1 LADGVGGARRMPRVG
16 WSAGRGAPEHWA
28 GPHMRILIAGGGT
41 GGHLFPG
48 LALADALAAHGA
60 SVTFVGTAAGIEARA
75 VPAAGYP
82 LRLLPGRQLRGG
94 GMSRALAG
102 LASAAGGTLRALAL
116 LGELR
121 PRLVVGVGGYASVAV
136 VIAASLRRIP
146 TVLLEQNV
154 VPGAANRVLA
164 RLARR
169 ICVGFAESIA
179 FLPRARA
186 VHTGNPVRADLIRPR
201 PPRARPGLLVF
212 GGSAGA
218 HRLNQA
224 MLDALGPL
232 GPTLAGL
239 DLTHQTGAADL
250 ETVRAAYAAR
260 GLAARVEPFI
270 ADMGGAYAA
279 ADLVVARAGATTC
292 AELTA
297 VGLPAILVPYPYA
310 TDDHQRRNAEVLVR
324 AGAAEMILDAAL
336 DGERLGTALR
346 LLLEDAGRRETMA
359 ARARALGRPD
369 AAERVATECL
379 RLAAA

>member
-1 LADGVGGARRMPRVG
+1 MSSP
-16 WSAGRGAPEHWA
+16 
-28 GPHMRILIAGGGT
+28 ILIAGGGT

-48 LALADALAAHGA
+48 LALADALAARGA

-94 GMSRALAG
+94 GAARVVAG
-102 LASAAGGTLRALAL
+102 LASTAGGTLRALVL

-136 VIAASLRRIP
+136 VIAAALRRVP

-154 VPGAANRVLA
+154 VPGAATRVLA

-179 FLPRARA
+179 FLPHARA

-224 MLDALGPL
+224 MLDALGRL
-232 GPTLAGL
+232 GPTLATL

-250 ETVRAAYAAR
+250 ETVRAGYAAR

-270 ADMGGAYAA
+270 ADMGAAYAA

-310 TDDHQRRNAEVLVR
+310 ADDHQRRNAEVLVR

-336 DGERLGTALR
+336 DGERLATALR
-346 LLLEDAGRRETMA
+346 ALLADAGRRATMA
-359 ARARALGRPD
+359 VRARALGRPD
-369 AAERVATECL
+369 AAERVAEECL

>member
-1 LADGVGGARRMPRVG
+1 MPRVG
-16 WSAGRGAPEHWA
+16 WSAGRGAPEHWS

-82 LRLLPGRQLRGG
+82 LRMLPGRQLRGG
-94 GMSRALAG
+94 GMPPALAG
-102 LASAAGGTLRALAL
+102 LASAAGGT
-116 LGELR
+116 
-121 PRLVVGVGGYASVAV
+121 PR
-136 VIAASLRRIP
+136 
-146 TVLLEQNV
+146 
-154 VPGAANRVLA
+154 
-164 RLARR
+164 
-169 ICVGFAESIA
+169 
-179 FLPRARA
+179 
-186 VHTGNPVRADLIRPR
+186 
-201 PPRARPGLLVF
+201 
-212 GGSAGA
+212 
-218 HRLNQA
+218 
-224 MLDALGPL
+224 ALGPL

-310 TDDHQRRNAEVLVR
+310 ADDHQRRNAEVLVR
-324 AGAAEMILDAAL
+324 AGAADMILDAEL
-336 DGERLGTALR
+336 DGARLATTLR
-346 LLLEDAGRRETMA
+346 ALLEDTASRA
-359 ARARALGRPD
+359 AM
-369 AAERVATECL
+369 
-379 RLAAA
+379 

>member
-1 LADGVGGARRMPRVG
+1 MPRVG
-16 WSAGRGAPEHWA
+16 WSAGRGAPEHSS

-48 LALADALAAHGA
+48 LALADALAARGA

-94 GMSRALAG
+94 GAARVVAG
-102 LASAAGGTLRALAL
+102 LASTAGGTLRALVL

-136 VIAASLRRIP
+136 VIAAALRRVP
-146 TVLLEQNV
+146 TVLLEQHV
-154 VPGAANRVLA
+154 VPGAATRVLA

-179 FLPRARA
+179 FLPHARA
-186 VHTGNPVRADLIRPR
+186 VHTGNPVRAALIPPP

-218 HRLNQA
+218 HRPNQA

-239 DLTHQTGAADL
+239 
-250 ETVRAAYAAR
+250 
-260 GLAARVEPFI
+260 
-270 ADMGGAYAA
+270 
-279 ADLVVARAGATTC
+279 
-292 AELTA
+292 
-297 VGLPAILVPYPYA
+297 
-310 TDDHQRRNAEVLVR
+310 
-324 AGAAEMILDAAL
+324 
-336 DGERLGTALR
+336 
-346 LLLEDAGRRETMA
+346 
-359 ARARALGRPD
+359 
-369 AAERVATECL
+369 
-379 RLAAA
+379 